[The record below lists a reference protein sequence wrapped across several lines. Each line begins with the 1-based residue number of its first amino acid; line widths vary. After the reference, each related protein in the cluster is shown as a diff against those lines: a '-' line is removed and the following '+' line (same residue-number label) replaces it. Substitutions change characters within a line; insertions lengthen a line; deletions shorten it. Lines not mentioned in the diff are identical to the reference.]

1 MKFTRNK
8 KQEGQA
14 VAEFALLLPI
24 LVMFIVLGIQFAIL
38 LNAYLSLTHLSRAA
52 ARYATVNFSTD
63 STISSYVTSNIPGT
77 LNPTKIATTVSPGQ
91 GTTYRTT
98 GYTITVN
105 VGYDMTDKMFIPSTF
120 SLGTFTL
127 ALPTRL
133 TSSASMRIEGQ

>member
-1 MKFTRNK
+1 MKSKND
-8 KQEGQA
+8 GQA
-14 VAEFALLLPI
+14 IMEFALLLPI
-24 LVMFIVLGIQFAIL
+24 LVLFIVVGIQFALL
-38 LNAYLSLTHLSRAA
+38 LNAYLSLTHLARAG

-63 STISSYVTSNIPGT
+63 STISNYVRSSIPGT
-77 LNPTKIATTVSPGQ
+77 LNPIKIATTVSPGQ

-105 VGYDMTDKMFIPSTF
+105 VGYDMRDKMFIPSTF

-133 TSSASMRIEGQ
+133 TASASMRIEGQ